1 MPLVQQDGVLYLPVK
16 TRPDLV
22 RPLHLVTREI
32 IESALILCGGN
43 RKEAARR
50 LGISRETIQRRI
62 AEFRAE
68 DGDA

>member
-1 MPLVQQDGVLYLPVK
+1 MTLVQQDGVLYLPVK

-22 RPLHLVTREI
+22 RPLATVTREA

-50 LGISRETIQRRI
+50 LGLSLATIQRHI
-62 AEFRAE
+62 ATFRAE
-68 DGDA
+68 DADA